1 MAKSHRKSRPCKN
14 DAGQLVADRLIR
26 KQYPSV
32 YRLEHLHMSR
42 HRDKRAAFVLALL
55 LVLVFAFGQARRA
68 DADRHEAATPVLN
81 NP

>member
-1 MAKSHRKSRPCKN
+1 
-14 DAGQLVADRLIR
+14 
-26 KQYPSV
+26 
-32 YRLEHLHMSR
+32 MSR

-68 DADRHEAATPVLN
+68 DADRHEVAIPVHH

>member
-1 MAKSHRKSRPCKN
+1 
-14 DAGQLVADRLIR
+14 
-26 KQYPSV
+26 
-32 YRLEHLHMSR
+32 MSR